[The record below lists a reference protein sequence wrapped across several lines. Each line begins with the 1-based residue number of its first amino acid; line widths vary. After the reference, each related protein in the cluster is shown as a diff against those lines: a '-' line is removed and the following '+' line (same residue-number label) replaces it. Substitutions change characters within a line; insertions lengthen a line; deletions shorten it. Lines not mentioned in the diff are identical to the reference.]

1 MEFRCVT
8 QEERPAPA
16 VESSSLSEVL
26 ALAQKLQAESDGLV
40 NEEQV
45 VEMGRELGVRPEYVR
60 AAVRR
65 HRRTAPPSRRLPPE
79 PVPPPAD
86 HHPILAAAQ
95 ALLTVFAVLILPLTA
110 RLLTLSGRD
119 PIWILVALAAAWVAG
134 WAARQ
139 PRLAGIAGAAAV
151 PMILFVS
158 SFYRE
163 FPHPAGI
170 RGEAIFFSLL
180 SLGPL
185 CAAAGE
191 AAGRARRRKEYPTD
205 RERMTVL

>member
-8 QEERPAPA
+8 QEERRAPA

-40 NEEQV
+40 HEEQV

-60 AAVRR
+60 AAIRR
-65 HRRTAPPSRRLPPE
+65 HRRASPPARRLPAE
-79 PVPPPAD
+79 PAPPPAD

-95 ALLTVFAVLILPLTA
+95 ALLTIFAVLMLPLTA

-119 PIWILVALAAAWVAG
+119 PIWILVALAGAWAAG

-139 PRLAGIAGAAAV
+139 PRLAAVAGAVAV
-151 PMILFVS
+151 PMILYVS

-163 FPHPAGI
+163 PFHPPGI

-185 CAAAGE
+185 CAAVGE
-191 AAGRARRRKEYPTD
+191 AAGRSRRRREYPPD
-205 RERMTVL
+205 HERMTAH

>member
-16 VESSSLSEVL
+16 VESSSLSDVL

-60 AAVRR
+60 AAIRR
-65 HRRTAPPSRRLPPE
+65 HRRAAPPARRPSPE
-79 PVPPPAD
+79 PAPPAD
-86 HHPILAAAQ
+86 HHPVLAAAQ
-95 ALLTVFAVLILPLTA
+95 ALLTVFAVLMLPLTA
-110 RLLTLSGRD
+110 HLLTLSGRD
-119 PIWILVALAAAWVAG
+119 PVWILAALAAAWVAG
-134 WAARQ
+134 WSSRQ
-139 PRLAGIAGAAAV
+139 PRLAGIAGASAL

-170 RGEAIFFSLL
+170 RGEAILYSIL

-191 AAGRARRRKEYPTD
+191 AAGRARRRREYPTE
-205 RERMTVL
+205 RERMTAL